1 MGLSGFRMIYAKG
14 LIFWGGLN
22 FTLFSISN
30 QVRCIYIQQT
40 HKHSV
45 LYKSQQQQIKQKSK
59 KSDILLMWKKGKKK
73 KPVNEKKTLHV
84 FKRTTVSFTLNSA
97 TLPT

>member
-40 HKHSV
+40 QTQRALQKPTTAN
-45 LYKSQQQQIKQKSK
+45 KTEIKEIRYTA
-59 KSDILLMWKKGKKK
+59 DVEKG
-73 KPVNEKKTLHV
+73 
-84 FKRTTVSFTLNSA
+84 
-97 TLPT
+97 